1 MIKINFGTSLCKI
14 DAKSSEIN
22 LNLERSSIIAS
33 PSSNISAWAEVP
45 TFIERNFQTYS
56 NIQHVLQAFETV
68 FTTYR
73 WFSLDFMKQIGD
85 CSKFSDNFQEKI
97 RKFKPIFGEKHQN
110 SEKLEQKRLDS
121 LSNSNNYLP
130 WGWKKPQ
137 NFSRTQFI
145 AVFCVFPMK
154 LTHSRCI
161 FRKFPLWETLT
172 TWNRLKVVFW
182 VKIQFWMFHAPRSWW
197 IFYEISPKLWY
208 GVFGINIFRL

>member
-97 RKFKPIFGEKHQN
+97 RKFKPILGKNIKIPKSWNKNVWILLQTLIIIFLEDGKNRKTSLEHNSSQFSVCFPWNWLILDVSFGN
-110 SEKLEQKRLDS
+110 SPSEKR
-121 LSNSNNYLP
+121 
-130 WGWKKPQ
+130 
-137 NFSRTQFI
+137 
-145 AVFCVFPMK
+145 
-154 LTHSRCI
+154 
-161 FRKFPLWETLT
+161 
-172 TWNRLKVVFW
+172 
-182 VKIQFWMFHAPRSWW
+182 
-197 IFYEISPKLWY
+197 
-208 GVFGINIFRL
+208 